1 MNDAVPSPAVL
12 RLWERRSAFTPFA
25 VAGSAAIV
33 GGGVLAAAIAAPMP
47 TRHGVWAVAYLVLV
61 LGVGQLVIGAGQ
73 TLLPGSPPSSGAARL
88 RAAAFNVSG
97 AAIVLGVVTDHL
109 AVFYTGSALLFAVL
123 ARLLIDVRR
132 SPRSGW
138 APVAYR
144 LLLVALV
151 VSIPIGMAVTT
162 ASRL

>member
-1 MNDAVPSPAVL
+1 M
-12 RLWERRSAFTPFA
+12 
-25 VAGSAAIV
+25 
-33 GGGVLAAAIAAPMP
+33 
-47 TRHGVWAVAYLVLV
+47 
-61 LGVGQLVIGAGQ
+61 
-73 TLLPGSPPSSGAARL
+73 
-88 RAAAFNVSG
+88 
-97 AAIVLGVVTDHL
+97 LGVVTDHL